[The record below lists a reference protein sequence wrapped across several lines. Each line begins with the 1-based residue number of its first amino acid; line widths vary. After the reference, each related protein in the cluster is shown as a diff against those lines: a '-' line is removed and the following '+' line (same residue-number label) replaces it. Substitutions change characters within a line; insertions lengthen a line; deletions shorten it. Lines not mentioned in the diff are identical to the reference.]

1 MVDFAGD
8 HGRSQRLRDGR
19 EPHEASGVAVRRHTA
34 FPIDDAGSRELD
46 GPAVD
51 LAKCLHAARY

>member
-1 MVDFAGD
+1 
-8 HGRSQRLRDGR
+8 
-19 EPHEASGVAVRRHTA
+19 VRR
-34 FPIDDAGSRELD
+34 DDAGGIDSAGGRKPD